1 MEIAENTVVSLTYE
15 LYIDAE
21 EDNQDEMEIVE
32 VVGEDDPMVFIHGM
46 SGLPP
51 VFEEKLRG
59 LKSGDSFH
67 FTIES
72 QDGYG
77 DVDVEAIVNLP
88 KEIFMVDGQLA
99 EDILQIGNFVPFNNE
114 ENEPITG
121 RIADIGEEYV
131 IVDFN
136 HPLAGKEMHFDG
148 KIIGVRAATAEELDH
163 GHVHGPGGV
172 NH

>member
-59 LKSGDSFH
+59 LTAGDSFH

-88 KEIFMVDGQLA
+88 KEIFMVDGQIA

-148 KIIGVRAATAEELDH
+148 KIVGVRAATPEELDH